1 VIILISV
8 VNLKQ
13 KVKMLF
19 LAGLNLDLGCGIH
32 DAPIKLVCG
41 FVNWY
46 FFRLMLD
53 RAKDSLKS
61 VEEVNGDQ
69 IREFLN
75 REEAVI
81 PLSSFLSGT
90 TTIRLLLQ
98 IWI

>member
-1 VIILISV
+1 
-8 VNLKQ
+8 
-13 KVKMLF
+13 
-19 LAGLNLDLGCGIH
+19 
-32 DAPIKLVCG
+32 
-41 FVNWY
+41 
-46 FFRLMLD
+46 MLD